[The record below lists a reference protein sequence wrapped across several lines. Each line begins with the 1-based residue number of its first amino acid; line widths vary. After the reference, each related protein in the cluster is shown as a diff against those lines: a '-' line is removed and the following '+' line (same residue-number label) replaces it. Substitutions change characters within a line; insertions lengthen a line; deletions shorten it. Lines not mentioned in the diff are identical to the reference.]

1 MEDQIIR
8 NGGWPPKKV
17 MTGGLWWSF
26 IPPIYGGLYHLFNH
40 LMMVHSCF
48 THITTW
54 DSKQLELRIQAT
66 SMGKC
71 STNRSDVQRIGKRDA
86 GNHVFFVPHT
96 KVFLQCYFILFLC
109 FNGVSLNMVPWLCV
123 DNASST
129 ATNVWPW
136 ETGNHSHFGDGM
148 QDTTWSKHWKVMC

>member
-1 MEDQIIR
+1 
-8 NGGWPPKKV
+8 
-17 MTGGLWWSF
+17 
-26 IPPIYGGLYHLFNH
+26 
-40 LMMVHSCF
+40 MVHSCF

-136 ETGNHSHFGDGM
+136 ETGNHSHFGGRNAGHNVVKALKSDVLTCRRNMKKPRLRLCNQHPNGRVVP
-148 QDTTWSKHWKVMC
+148 TKHCWGPVRY